1 VIGFM
6 QADGSLIGDFVDA
19 AIGHD
24 VHSYTVPGL
33 RSQLSSGHAI
43 AITIG
48 KSASGV
54 IHVFGSGAFPAP
66 DGKPLSQT
74 FKELAKQLV
83 E

>member
-1 VIGFM
+1 MIGFM
-6 QADGSLIGDFVDA
+6 QPDGSPIGAFADA

-24 VHSYTVPGL
+24 AHSCTVPGL
-33 RSQLSSGHAI
+33 RSQLASGHAI

-54 IHVFGSGAFPAP
+54 IHVFGSGAFPVP
-66 DGKPLSQT
+66 GGMPLSQAY
-74 FKELAKQLV
+74 KELAKQLV